1 MEAGLHRP
9 RPRGAPGPGVNRAGP
24 AGILGGPMSARIRTA
39 IAVLLLLGAACS
51 SHPGGPPSGTYVAAM
66 GANVLTLGGDDTWTL
81 RSGIR
86 TKSGDF
92 RAEGDRI
99 VFLHRAANDS
109 PYSGA
114 YCRGFRETYTWSL
127 DAGALSF
134 RLANP
139 RRCDENLFAVLTV
152 AGPWRPHP

>member
-1 MEAGLHRP
+1 
-9 RPRGAPGPGVNRAGP
+9 
-24 AGILGGPMSARIRTA
+24 MSATFRTA
-39 IAVLLLLGAACS
+39 VAVVLLLGVACS
-51 SHPGGPPSGTYVAAM
+51 AHPAGPPAGTYVAAM
-66 GANVLTLGGDDTWTL
+66 GPNVLTLRGDDTWTL

-92 RAEGDRI
+92 QTQGDRI
-99 VFLHRAANDS
+99 VFLHRTANDP

-114 YCRGFRETYTWSL
+114 YCRGARETYTWSL
-127 DAGALSF
+127 GAGELRF
-134 RLANP
+134 RLADP